1 MAEDKKTR
9 GSGKNSKK
17 KVSKKTQSKKASS
30 KKTPAKNKKNNEEKK
45 LENKKTENNQIKEK
59 TNEKTNETNPTKDK
73 SNENKILKYTLI
85 ISGLIILLVI
95 GFAFYINSLK
105 SFDYKGVEFKT
116 ISYGDLILY
125 QTTFPVMHEGKLT
138 PFNAYFRT
146 KPSKL
151 ERIDFPEENFTAM
164 KYTVLNFDEEIE
176 CDGDDVIA
184 IANMRQIHDAIGARI
199 MTDENATCDEEGR
212 YAYLDIKS
220 SDKTQ
225 IIQTGK
231 NCYDLEF
238 TDCEILPVT
247 EKYLAELLSEFLKE
261 E

>member
-9 GSGKNSKK
+9 GSKKKTSTKKTPQKNSPKK
-17 KVSKKTQSKKASS
+17 KVEKKEVSKE
-30 KKTPAKNKKNNEEKK
+30 KNNE
-45 LENKKTENNQIKEK
+45 NKTTKEK
-59 TNEKTNETNPTKDK
+59 SNEDNPTKDK
-73 SNENKILKYTLI
+73 TNENKILKYTLI

-95 GFAFYINSLK
+95 GFAFYVNSLK

-116 ISYGDLILY
+116 ISYGELILY

-151 ERIDFPEENFTAM
+151 KRIDFPEENFSAM
-164 KYTVLNFDEEIE
+164 KYTVINFDEEIE

-199 MTDENATCDEEGR
+199 MTDENASCDEEGR

-225 IIQTGK
+225 ITQTGK

-238 TDCEILPVT
+238 TKCEILPVT
-247 EKYLAELLSEFLKE
+247 EKYLAELLADLLKE